1 MTSRIRSFSRML
13 AMAASFCLASVSASA
28 QFNAAPYDN
37 GGYGQT
43 PQYSQQYPQQ
53 PAAKP
58 SIVDALS
65 ALGIG
70 RKNDQ
75 PNQAV
80 QYGQVYG
87 QTRAPWV
94 AEPSDASMSAMIGRW
109 TAQQRR
115 AAHWMVPFDPQVQN
129 YAQLNQELG
138 LKNAASMGQAID
150 RLVQSYNRRANSDSK
165 IAACLYNEG
174 QVAAVFFLMSEPR
187 RC

>member
-1 MTSRIRSFSRML
+1 MNTRHRLFHGFIAL
-13 AMAASFCLASVSASA
+13 AMCLAGASAFA
-28 QFNAAPYDN
+28 QFNAPVYDS
-37 GGYGQT
+37 GAYGQT
-43 PQYSQQYPQQ
+43 QQYPQQ

-87 QTRAPWV
+87 QTRAVWM

-109 TAQQRR
+109 TSQQRR

-138 LKNAASMGQAID
+138 LHNAASMGQAID
-150 RLVQSYNRRANSDSK
+150 RLVQSYNRRTNSDSK

-174 QVAAVFFLMSEPR
+174 QVAAVFFLMSESR